1 MGGTA
6 TVAGRGR
13 KPKPTAKKALAGN
26 PGKRAL
32 NKAEP
37 NFSQVTDVDP
47 PEWLSE
53 RAASMWR
60 MIVPELLR
68 EQVVALTDLH
78 NVEAFCVAY
87 DNWRMAQESVQEHGI
102 VVAGATG
109 GPMKNPALTAANETM
124 RQMVTFGSLLGLDPS
139 SRTRLIGG
147 NKEKETNAF
156 ADLLRS

>member
-13 KPKPTAKKALAGN
+13 KPKPTAKKKLAGN

-32 NKAEP
+32 NNAEP
-37 NFSQVTDVDP
+37 EFSKITDVDP
-47 PEWLSE
+47 PEWLTE
-53 RAASMWR
+53 RAAVMWK
-60 MIVPELLR
+60 MILPELLR
-68 EQVVALTDLH
+68 ENVVALTDLH
-78 NVEAFCVAY
+78 NVEAFCTAY
-87 DNWRMAQESVQEHGI
+87 DNWRMAQESIIKHGI

-109 GPMKNPALTAANETM
+109 GPVKNPALTAANETM

-147 NKEKETNAF
+147 NKEKATNEF
-156 ADLLRS
+156 AQLLSS

>member
-13 KPKPTAKKALAGN
+13 KPKPTAKKQLAGN

-32 NKAEP
+32 NTAEP
-37 NFSQVTDVDP
+37 EFSKITDVEP

-53 RAASMWR
+53 RAAVMWK
-60 MIVPELLR
+60 MILPELLR
-68 EQVVALTDLH
+68 ENVVALTDLH
-78 NVEAFCVAY
+78 NVEAFCTAY
-87 DNWRMAQESVQEHGI
+87 DNWRMAQESIREHGI

-109 GPMKNPALTAANETM
+109 GPVKNPALTAANETM

-147 NKEKETNAF
+147 NKDKVTNEF
-156 ADLLRS
+156 ANLLSS